1 MKRLIAILF
10 LILPVA
16 LFAQGSKDRE
26 TSLLKKFG
34 LSDAQIA
41 QVFEIQDQT
50 RATIRQDAVQLRLL
64 RAQLEKALL
73 PASPDM
79 QEVNGYIDQIG
90 QTRSELMKALVGA
103 RVELR
108 QIIGEK
114 NFPAFVRFLW
124 HGHRWGHRHWG
135 YRHDFPGM
143 YRPGFPFHVELRD

>member
-41 QVFEIQDQT
+41 QVFDIQDQT

-64 RAQLEKALL
+64 RAQLDKALL

-124 HGHRWGHRHWG
+124 HRHRWGHRHWG
-135 YRHDFPGM
+135 YRYDFPGM